1 MLRAMKVKSITD
13 VITNS
18 SSETFIKV
26 YNDDIEKLE
35 LLKTEIEKITSFCD
49 VVGDGGIWIDKEE
62 KYLDI
67 SVGYGAAESGL
78 NEFAKI
84 GFEYWMQQFKDQGYK
99 IDLNPEEY

>member
-1 MLRAMKVKSITD
+1 MKIKSITN

-26 YNDDIEKLE
+26 YNDDAEKLKS
-35 LLKTEIEKITSFCD
+35 LKTEIEKITSFRD
-49 VVGDGGIWIDKEE
+49 VVGDGGIWVNEEE
-62 KYLDI
+62 KYLNI
-67 SVGYGAAESGL
+67 SVGYGASESGL

-84 GFEYWMQQFKDQGYK
+84 GFEYWMQQFKDLGYK

>member
-1 MLRAMKVKSITD
+1 M
-13 VITNS
+13 
-18 SSETFIKV
+18 
-26 YNDDIEKLE
+26 
-35 LLKTEIEKITSFCD
+35 
-49 VVGDGGIWIDKEE
+49 WIDKEE